1 MSYVLCHTTGQN
13 MSYVFNICLDDYTV
27 AGFSVQVLPCVY
39 LTGKRKGTHEERF
52 DGSTHPEG

>member
-1 MSYVLCHTTGQN
+1 